1 MQLKNSIYKII
12 GKEDESGVVDYTIQ
26 LIPSCFIYQAHFP
39 GEPITPGVCIVQ
51 IGKELVEDLLTEQT
65 SHSQPLEIIKVKN
78 VKFLSIISP
87 NEAKQLVCQIKKM
100 ELSEDKTKIE
110 AQVVVLSEHKAMAKI
125 SLVILL
131 TIMGEP

>member
-1 MQLKNSIYKII
+1 MQLKNNIYKII
-12 GKEDESGVVDYTIQ
+12 GKEDEGGVVNYTIQ

-39 GEPITPGVCIVQ
+39 SEPITPGVCIVQ
-51 IGKELVEDLLTEQT
+51 IGKELIEELLAEQT
-65 SHSQPLEIIKVKN
+65 SKPQTLEIIKVKN

-125 SLVILL
+125 SLV
-131 TIMGEP
+131 MQCV

>member
-1 MQLKNSIYKII
+1 MQLKNNIYKII
-12 GKEDESGVVDYTIQ
+12 GKEDEGGGVNYTIQ

-51 IGKELVEDLLTEQT
+51 IGKELVEYLLTEQT
-65 SHSQPLEIIKVKN
+65 SQSQSLEIIKVKN

-87 NEAKQLVCQIKKM
+87 NEAKQLVYQIKKM

-125 SLVILL
+125 SLV
-131 TIMGEP
+131 MQCV

>member
-1 MQLKNSIYKII
+1 MRMQLKNSIYKII
-12 GKEDESGVVDYTIQ
+12 GKEDEGDVFNYTIQ

-51 IGKELVEDLLTEQT
+51 IGKELIEELLAEQT
-65 SHSQPLEIIKVKN
+65 SKPQTLEIIKVKN

-125 SLVILL
+125 SLV
-131 TIMGEP
+131 MQCV

>member
-1 MQLKNSIYKII
+1 MRMQLKNNIYKII

-125 SLVILL
+125 SLV
-131 TIMGEP
+131 MQCV

>member
-1 MQLKNSIYKII
+1 MQLKNNIYKII
-12 GKEDESGVVDYTIQ
+12 GKEDEGGVVNYTIQ

-51 IGKELVEDLLTEQT
+51 IGKELVENLLTEQT
-65 SHSQPLEIIKVKN
+65 SQSQSLEIIKVKN

-87 NEAKQLVCQIKKM
+87 NETKQLVYQIKKM

-125 SLVILL
+125 SLV
-131 TIMGEP
+131 MQCV

>member
-1 MQLKNSIYKII
+1 MQLKNNIYKII
-12 GKEDESGVVDYTIQ
+12 GKEDEGDVVNYTIQ

-78 VKFLSIISP
+78 VKFLSVISP
-87 NEAKQLVCQIKKM
+87 NETKQLVYQVKRM
-100 ELSEDKTKIE
+100 DLSEDGTKVE
-110 AQVVVLSEHKAMAKI
+110 AQVVVLSEHKTMAKI
-125 SLVILL
+125 SLV
-131 TIMGEP
+131 MQCV

>member
-1 MQLKNSIYKII
+1 MQLKNNIYKII

-51 IGKELVEDLLTEQT
+51 IGKELVEYLLTEQT
-65 SHSQPLEIIKVKN
+65 SQSQSLEIIKVKN

-87 NEAKQLVCQIKKM
+87 NEAKQLVYQIKKM

-125 SLVILL
+125 SLV
-131 TIMGEP
+131 MQCV

>member
-51 IGKELVEDLLTEQT
+51 IGKELIELLAEQT
-65 SHSQPLEIIKVKN
+65 SKPQMLEIIKVKN
-78 VKFLSIISP
+78 VKFLSVISP
-87 NEAKQLVCQIKKM
+87 NETKQLVYQVKKM
-100 ELSEDKTKIE
+100 DLSEDGTKVE
-110 AQVVVLSEHKAMAKI
+110 AQVVVLSEHKTMAKI
-125 SLVILL
+125 SLV
-131 TIMGEP
+131 MQCV

>member
-1 MQLKNSIYKII
+1 MQLKNNIYKII
-12 GKEDESGVVDYTIQ
+12 GKEDEGGVVNYTIQ

-125 SLVILL
+125 SLV
-131 TIMGEP
+131 MQCV